1 MKKSVFAIAAVL
13 LAAHPLGAQEAAD
26 EVLPYAINWPSGLG
40 LGEAA
45 LTAKKVKGQD
55 GAERWRFE
63 LKLDASVPGFAV
75 SDTFRSETTSEF
87 CSVLFERELKHG
99 KRTSKEKITFDQEK
113 RTVQR
118 ETVGGGKS
126 ELSAPPC
133 AKDPLALL
141 FFARRELRHGRVP
154 AAQPAYYGAAYD
166 IRFEAAGS
174 QKVRANDAFLDADR
188 LVVTIKGPAAQS
200 KFEVFFARDAAR
212 TPVLARIPL
221 PLATLTVELA
231 R

>member
-1 MKKSVFAIAAVL
+1 MKKSVFALASVL
-13 LAAHPLGAQEAAD
+13 LAVQPLGAQEAVE

-45 LTAKKVKGQD
+45 VTARKIKTQEGE
-55 GAERWRFE
+55 ERWRLE

-75 SDTFRSETTSEF
+75 SDTFRSETTAEF
-87 CSVLFERELKHG
+87 CSVRFERELKHG
-99 KRTSKEKITFDQEK
+99 KRSSKERITFHPEK
-113 RTVQR
+113 RTVER

-126 ELSAPPC
+126 ELPAPPC
-133 AKDPLALL
+133 ARDPLALL
-141 FFARRELRHGRVP
+141 FFARQELRHGRIP

-166 IRFEAAGS
+166 TQFEAGGT
-174 QKVRANDAFLDADR
+174 QKVRSGDAIFEADR
-188 LVVTIKGPAAQS
+188 LMVTIKGPVVQS
-200 KFEVFFARDAAR
+200 RFEVFFARDAAR
-212 TPVLARIPL
+212 TPLRARIPL